1 MKKKTVCFS
10 ALICIPLL
18 LSGCVGTSNINS
30 EEEALV
36 SQYATALLLKYDSEN
51 HSRLTDVTE
60 TVSLY
65 EEAEIRYEE
74 QKKAYEEAENA
85 ETVPEETEEAVPS
98 DTEESIEP
106 EDTTAEIPE
115 EVKEEY
121 SDGSLA
127 EFLNLSGINLEY
139 AGCDLMQKYPEDE
152 SDLSKSIS
160 ADSGKSLLV
169 LYFNAENISDTDV
182 TMDVLSEMPSFK
194 ISINGGSDIN
204 VEKTISLDD
213 DLSTFCGKISTGS
226 KTRLVLVTD
235 VDADTS
241 ADTLDLKVTFNG
253 DSFNMNLK

>member
-1 MKKKTVCFS
+1 MKKKTVCFCT
-10 ALICIPLL
+10 LLCVPIL
-18 LSGCVGTSNINS
+18 LSGCVDTNSINS
-30 EEEALV
+30 EEEVLV

-85 ETVPEETEEAVPS
+85 ETVPEETKEATPS
-98 DTEESIEP
+98 DTESIES

-115 EVKEEY
+115 EVTEEY

-139 AGCDLMQKYPEDE
+139 AGCDLMQRYPEDE

-169 LYFNAENISDTDV
+169 LYFNAGNVTDTDV

-213 DLSTFCGKISTGS
+213 DLSTYYGKISAGS

-241 ADTLDLKVTFNG
+241 VDTLDLKATLNG